1 MYDPEPAFAVTG
13 FTRPQA
19 GYRQHLLTLLEHVP
33 GLKGIQWINLNH
45 ARLEVTTVEA
55 DSEKI

>member
-1 MYDPEPAFAVTG
+1 MTG